1 MDSTNPKSPQTALQ
15 QKLKDALDA
24 RDALEDI
31 LRAIGESPGELE
43 AIFDVILEK
52 ALRLCHAQIG
62 VVFLYD
68 EGLFE
73 AVGML
78 RWKDPG
84 FKRKAT
90 RERAVRDKMFG
101 FVDNAAAVSDFVL
114 EKITIIA
121 RVALLIELLRPIQ
134 QLANALRR
142 SV

>member
-1 MDSTNPKSPQTALQ
+1 MRSRRSTFECVLWHRAPRTQDQTVS
-15 QKLKDALDA
+15 
-24 RDALEDI
+24 R
-31 LRAIGESPGELE
+31 P
-43 AIFDVILEK
+43 
-52 ALRLCHAQIG
+52 H
-62 VVFLYD
+62 
-68 EGLFE
+68 LFE

-90 RERAVRDKMFG
+90 RERAVHDKMFG
-101 FVDNAAAVSDFVL
+101 FVDNSAAVSDFVL
-114 EKITIIA
+114 EQITIIA